1 MILSKVPFVDFLFD
15 LKNWRR
21 FDSKKYSR
29 IEIIWKIT
37 ILIGDT
43 SSFMVGIFRCHVS
56 KLGGVSPSSSWAK
69 KTANSDTAL
78 LADIW
83 AWHHNEWRYTWGRQ
97 GMMKREWCLGSMED
111 LWRCLL
117 GTSDR

>member
-1 MILSKVPFVDFLFD
+1 MILSKVPLVDFLFD

-43 SSFMVGIFRCHVS
+43 SSFMVGIFRCHVR
-56 KLGGVSPSSSWAK
+56 KLGGVSPSSSWSRYLGLASQRVALYMGQARNDEKGMVLGKHGRFVEVSTWHIGQVIAK
-69 KTANSDTAL
+69 
-78 LADIW
+78 
-83 AWHHNEWRYTWGRQ
+83 
-97 GMMKREWCLGSMED
+97 
-111 LWRCLL
+111 
-117 GTSDR
+117 